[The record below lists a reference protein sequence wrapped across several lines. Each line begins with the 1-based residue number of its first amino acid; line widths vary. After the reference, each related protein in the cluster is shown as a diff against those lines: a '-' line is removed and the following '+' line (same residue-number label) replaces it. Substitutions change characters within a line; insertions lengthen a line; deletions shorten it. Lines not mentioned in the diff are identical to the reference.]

1 MTDHDDRTPPPARGG
16 WRAPHR
22 IDGPTSPTVA
32 RCHLVVG
39 FDRHPAGHAALSYAL
54 DLAARIGAFLHVA
67 HIVDTDDLPIDPDA
81 ADWEQAVTEAVEQER
96 RDACAVLE
104 RAVGPWAYYSRP
116 GRPARLLAGLADTYD
131 AEMIIIGASRGGL
144 VSLLERLLG
153 ESVSTSLVHHAH
165 RPVLLVPVPAVARKP
180 DGA

>member
-1 MTDHDDRTPPPARGG
+1 MTDHDDRTRPPAGAG

-81 ADWEQAVTEAVEQER
+81 ADWERAVTEAVEQER
-96 RDACAVLE
+96 RAACAMLE
-104 RAVGPWAYYSRP
+104 HASGPWAYYSRP
-116 GRPARLLAGLADTYD
+116 GRPAQLLAGLADAYD

-165 RPVLLVPVPAVARKP
+165 RPLLLVPAPARAPKP

>member
-1 MTDHDDRTPPPARGG
+1 MTDPHPWTPAHTD

-22 IDGPTSPTVA
+22 IDGPTSPGAA

-39 FDRHPAGHAALSYAL
+39 FDRNPASHAALTYAL
-54 DLAARIGAFLHVA
+54 DLAGRIGAFLHVA
-67 HIVDTDDLPIDPDA
+67 HIVDTDDMPVDPDA
-81 ADWEQAVTEAVEQER
+81 ADWEQSVAAAVEQER
-96 RDACAVLE
+96 REAWALLENAAVS
-104 RAVGPWAYYSRP
+104 WAYYSRP
-116 GRPARLLAGLADTYD
+116 GRPSQLLAGLADTHE

-165 RPVLLVPVPAVARKP
+165 RPVLLVPAPG
-180 DGA
+180 GA